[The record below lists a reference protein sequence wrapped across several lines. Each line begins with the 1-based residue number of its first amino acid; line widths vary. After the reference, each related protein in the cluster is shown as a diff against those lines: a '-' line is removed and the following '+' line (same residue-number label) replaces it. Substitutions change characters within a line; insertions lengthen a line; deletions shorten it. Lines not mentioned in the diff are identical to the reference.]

1 MAYTILIID
10 DEPMLT
16 DLLSEHLT
24 HHGYRTHTA
33 NNSAQALELLR
44 DQPDLIVLDL
54 ALPDGLKL
62 CQQIHSYGAYPLLL
76 LTDHI
81 PQPSQ
86 ADGFQ
91 ADKDSYLTKPF
102 RLCELTARIAACLPQ
117 TSPEQQTSEVVTC
130 DGLRMD
136 LSARTV
142 SYNGVELSFSKR
154 EFDLMAF
161 LLSHANQ
168 VFDRERLYEAVW
180 GYDAEGSSST
190 VKEHIRKIRAKL
202 KTITGRDH
210 IETVWGVGYKWK
222 S

>member
-1 MAYTILIID
+1 MAYTILIIVN
-10 DEPMLT
+10 EPMLT

-102 RLCELTARIAACLPQ
+102 RLCPQ
-117 TSPEQQTSEVVTC
+117 YRSPAPSTKGSF
-130 DGLRMD
+130 LRR
-136 LSARTV
+136 LSVQSVRPDRVFQRVGT
-142 SYNGVELSFSKR
+142 
-154 EFDLMAF
+154 F
-161 LLSHANQ
+161 LLQ
-168 VFDRERLYEAVW
+168 
-180 GYDAEGSSST
+180 
-190 VKEHIRKIRAKL
+190 
-202 KTITGRDH
+202 TG
-210 IETVWGVGYKWK
+210 V
-222 S
+222 

>member
-62 CQQIHSYGAYPLLL
+62 RQQIHSCGAYPLLL

-91 ADKDSYLTKPF
+91 ADKDTYLTKPF
-102 RLCELTARIAACLPQ
+102 RLSELTAHITAHLPQ
-117 TSPEQQTSEVVTC
+117 VPKAAFYAGFHFNRSDQTVFF
-130 DGLRMD
+130 
-136 LSARTV
+136 
-142 SYNGVELSFSKR
+142 NGVELSFSKR
-154 EFDLMAF
+154 EFDLMEF
-161 LLSHANQ
+161 LITHPNQ
-168 VFDRERLYEAVW
+168 VFDQKQLYEAVW
-180 GYDAEGSSST
+180 NCNTKGNSTT

-202 KTITGRDH
+202 KAATGREY
-210 IETVWGVGYKWK
+210 IKTVWGVGYKWNG
-222 S
+222 